1 MIHRELCGVN
11 GLDRADKWYERQH
24 QSVLETDKCCGTST
38 YIVTTRPNTVVVGE
52 EDTVCKIIDVAVL
65 ADCRVNS
72 KESEKWL

>member
-1 MIHRELCGVN
+1 MVLMGWTEQTN
-11 GLDRADKWYERQH
+11 GT
-24 QSVLETDKCCGTST
+24 SVSTRVCWRRIRSKCCGTST